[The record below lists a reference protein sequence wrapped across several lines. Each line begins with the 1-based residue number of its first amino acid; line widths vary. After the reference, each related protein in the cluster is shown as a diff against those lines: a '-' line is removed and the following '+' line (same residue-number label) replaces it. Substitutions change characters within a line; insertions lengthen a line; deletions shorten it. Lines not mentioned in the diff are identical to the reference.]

1 MRIFPSA
8 AGGRAAILRAMPV
21 SRFATVLVAAAGIAV
36 AAGVGWLLH
45 KEAKKRSEARAL
57 VSVVGD
63 ATSQLRDGL
72 KTASPQALE
81 RIESGLAMAQR
92 WSNPELVEAA
102 EHYLVGARE
111 IMRRRLEA
119 SRLTRKASMSRA
131 ALAAHM
137 GAAGRRDSPWIRNAA
152 ELKKKVER
160 DHFDLEVQLTA
171 LAELLEDLPQANKG
185 LAPHVKASLLIEDTV
200 RTGTR
205 EAVLEEAKRARAE
218 LAKTRALLPR

>member
-1 MRIFPSA
+1 M
-8 AGGRAAILRAMPV
+8 GAILRAMPV
-21 SRFATVLVAAAGIAV
+21 SRIATILVAAAGIAV

-45 KEAKKRSEARAL
+45 KEAKKRSEAHAL

-72 KTASPQALE
+72 KSASPQALE
-81 RIESGLAMAQR
+81 RIESGLTLAQG
-92 WSNPELVEAA
+92 WSNPELVDAA

-119 SRLTRKASMSRA
+119 SRLTRTASMSRA

-137 GAAGRRDSPWIRNAA
+137 SAAGQRDSPWIRNAT

-171 LAELLEDLPQANKG
+171 LAELLEDLPQANKR
-185 LAPHVKASLLIEDTV
+185 LAPHVKASLLIEDAV
-200 RTGTR
+200 RTNTR
-205 EAVLEEAKRARAE
+205 EAVLDEAKRARAE
-218 LAKTRALLPR
+218 LEKTRALLPR